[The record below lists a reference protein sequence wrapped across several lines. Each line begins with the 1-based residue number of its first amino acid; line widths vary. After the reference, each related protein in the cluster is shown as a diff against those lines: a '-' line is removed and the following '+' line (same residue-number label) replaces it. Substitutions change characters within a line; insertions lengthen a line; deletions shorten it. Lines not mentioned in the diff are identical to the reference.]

1 MEEQAVESN
10 DTLQSLVDAAEP
22 TLGEGEFFLSDGIK
36 GVGDQPEWYKADKYK
51 SVAEQAKAYT
61 ELEKKFGGFTGAP
74 KDGYSVVEGVESDD
88 ALWQELVSF
97 GEKTNM
103 SQSAMNDAWELLS
116 AQDQAAEEVSMEV
129 ELQKLGDN
137 GVERV
142 KVVEQYM
149 KNNLDGDT
157 YERLRYAVNSA
168 EAVELVEALVKS
180 TAPAKL
186 PIDGHIE
193 PGGLEWADIEAEM
206 FRKDDNGNLLRSV
219 DINHERKIQRMMRE
233 FGGDKPYTQTFG

>member
-51 SVAEQAKAYT
+51 SVSEQAKAYT

-74 KDGYSVVEGVESDD
+74 KDGYSVIEGVESDD
-88 ALWQELVSF
+88 ALWHELVSF

-168 EAVELVEALVKS
+168 EAVELIEALVKS

-186 PIDGHIE
+186 PIDGYIE
-193 PGGLEWADIEAEM
+193 PGGITWTDIEAEM
-206 FRKDDNGNLLRSV
+206 FKKHESGQMLRAV
-219 DINHERKIQRMMRE
+219 DPNHEAKVQRMMKE
-233 FGGDKPYTQTFG
+233 FGGDKPNVRVVG

>member
-22 TLGEGEFFLSDGIK
+22 TLGEGEYFLSDGIK
-36 GVGDQPEWYKADKYK
+36 GVGDMPEWYKADKYK

-74 KDGYSVVEGVESDD
+74 KDGYALYDGVESDD
-88 ALWQELVSF
+88 ALWGELVEF
-97 GEKTNM
+97 GNSTNM
-103 SQSAMNDAWELLS
+103 SQSALNQAWELLT
-116 AQDQAAEEVSMEV
+116 AQEQAIEEVSV
-129 ELQKLGDN
+129 EAEMGKLGDN
-137 GVERV
+137 AVERI

-206 FRKDDNGNLLRSV
+206 FRKDENGNLLRSV

>member
-10 DTLQSLVDAAEP
+10 DTLTSLVDAAEP
-22 TLGEGEFFLSDGIK
+22 TLGEGEYFLSDGIK

-74 KDGYSVVEGVESDD
+74 KDGYSIVEGVEQDD
-88 ALWQELVSF
+88 SLWQELVSF
-97 GEKTNM
+97 GERTNM
-103 SQSAMNDAWELLS
+103 SQAALNDAWEILT
-116 AQDQAAEEVSMEV
+116 AQEQAVEEVSMEM

-149 KNNLDGDT
+149 KNNLDLET
-157 YERLRYAVNSA
+157 YERVRYGVNSA
-168 EAVELVEALVKS
+168 EAVELVEALIKA

-193 PGGLEWADIEAEM
+193 PGGITWEDIEAEM
-206 FRKDDNGNLLRSV
+206 FKKHENGQLLRSV
-219 DINHERKIQRMMRE
+219 DQSHERKIQRMMQE
-233 FGGDKPYTQTFG
+233 FGGDRPYQRTVG

>member
-51 SVAEQAKAYT
+51 SVSEQAKAYT

-74 KDGYSVVEGVESDD
+74 KDGYSVIEGVESDD

-186 PIDGHIE
+186 PIDGYIE
-193 PGGLEWADIEAEM
+193 PGGITWTDIEAEM
-206 FRKDDNGNLLRSV
+206 FKKHESGQMLRAV
-219 DINHERKIQRMMRE
+219 DPNHEAKVQRMMKE
-233 FGGDKPYTQTFG
+233 FGGDKPNVRVVG

>member
-10 DTLQSLVDAAEP
+10 DTLTSLVDAAEP

-74 KDGYSVVEGVESDD
+74 KDGYSVIEGVESDD

-116 AQDQAAEEVSMEV
+116 AQDQATEEVSMEV

-168 EAVELVEALVKS
+168 EAVELIEALVKS

-186 PIDGHIE
+186 PIDGYIE
-193 PGGLEWADIEAEM
+193 PGGLTWEDIESEM
-206 FRKDDNGNLLRSV
+206 YKKSDNGQYLRSV
-219 DINHERKIQRMMRE
+219 DPNHEAKIQRMMKE
-233 FGGDKPYTQTFG
+233 FGGDKPNVRVVG

>member
-74 KDGYSVVEGVESDD
+74 KDGYSIVEGVESDD

-103 SQSAMNDAWELLS
+103 SQSAMNDAWALLS

-168 EAVELVEALVKS
+168 EAVELIEALVKS

-186 PIDGHIE
+186 PIDGYIE
-193 PGGLEWADIEAEM
+193 PGGLTWEDIESEM
-206 FRKDDNGNLLRSV
+206 YKKSDNGQYLRSV
-219 DINHERKIQRMMRE
+219 DPNHEAKIQRMMKE
-233 FGGDKPYTQTFG
+233 FGGDKPNVRVVG

>member
-51 SVAEQAKAYT
+51 SVSEQAKAYT

-74 KDGYSVVEGVESDD
+74 KDGYSVIEGVESDD

-186 PIDGHIE
+186 PIDGYIE
-193 PGGLEWADIEAEM
+193 PGGITWSDIEAEM
-206 FRKDDNGNLLRSV
+206 FKKHESGQMLRAV
-219 DINHERKIQRMMRE
+219 DPNHEAKVQRMMKE
-233 FGGDKPYTQTFG
+233 FGGDKPNVRVVG

>member
-74 KDGYSVVEGVESDD
+74 KDGYSVIEGVESDD

-168 EAVELVEALVKS
+168 EAVELIEALVKS

-186 PIDGHIE
+186 PIDGYIE
-193 PGGLEWADIEAEM
+193 PGGITWTDIEAEM
-206 FRKDDNGNLLRSV
+206 FKKHESGQMLRAV
-219 DINHERKIQRMMRE
+219 DPNHEAKVQRMMKE
-233 FGGDKPYTQTFG
+233 FGGDKPNVRVVG